1 MVLNWSRC
9 AGWLNVEGRCHVE
22 ALLCGVVGVDFVG
35 RDAWGEEVV
44 VYSARNEQLI
54 KPVFDAYTKKTGV
67 KVKYVTGEAG
77 ALMQRLKAEGAK
89 TQADLLITV
98 DAGNLWF
105 SKQESL
111 LQPVKSAVLE
121 QNIPAHLRDGEG
133 QWFGMSVRAR
143 TIVYNKN
150 KVQPSDLSTYQAL
163 TDAKWKGRLCLLSGK
178 KVYNR
183 SLVAMLIAQYG
194 AAATKEMVKAGSPT
208 WPRRLSPATS
218 RLSRRW
224 PPASATR
231 PSPTV
236 TTWAVS

>member
-1 MVLNWSRC
+1 MLKHCCVVLS
-9 AGWLNVEGRCHVE
+9 GWI
-22 ALLCGVVGVDFVG
+22 LLAAT
-35 RDAWGEEVV
+35 AWGEEVV